1 LLFVVAGFLFFL
13 PLEYYNMYYY
23 CLLSIIFCLL
33 LLEHNRYILW

>member
-13 PLEYYNMYYY
+13 P
-23 CLLSIIFCLL
+23 IIFCLL